1 MCTNFAAYSVMNER
15 PKVLKNREFT
25 KFKIMSE
32 TTKMT
37 AVEILEEFKHE
48 YQRLVKR
55 YEREVEKYTLK
66 MNEDYEYFFR
76 WYADDRYKAV
86 LNLEALRAMR
96 EISYWDDLEKVV
108 KCLENHINNI
118 ERNLLEGTIT
128 PTSTNIM
135 MNVAD
140 MLKKVAMQELRVDL
154 NNLLLVAQ
162 NKG

>member
-1 MCTNFAAYSVMNER
+1 MNER

-37 AVEILEEFKHE
+37 SAEILEAFKDE
-48 YQRLVKR
+48 YKRLVKR

-86 LNLEALRAMR
+86 LNLESLKSMR
-96 EISYWDDLEKVV
+96 EIAYWDDLEKVS
-108 KCLENHINNI
+108 KCLENHIKNI
-118 ERNLLEGTIT
+118 ELNLLEGTIT
-128 PTSTNIM
+128 PTSSNVM

-140 MLKKVAMQELRVDL
+140 MLKRVAMQELRGDL
-154 NNLLLVAQ
+154 QNLLWIVKD
-162 NKG
+162 KG

>member
-1 MCTNFAAYSVMNER
+1 MNER

-37 AVEILEEFKHE
+37 AVKILEEFKHE

-118 ERNLLEGTIT
+118 ERNLLEGSIT